1 MGGVAN
7 TCILGVWLMIID
19 YEVEINRF
27 RLEATFYEMAL
38 NYYSKQVKKIRI
50 LKV

>member
-1 MGGVAN
+1 MHTYCDVCYGCN
-7 TCILGVWLMIID
+7 R
-19 YEVEINRF
+19 YEVEMNRF

-50 LKV
+50 SKVQ